1 MKTTTKPLGMQWR
14 QPRLGAITMRLQSL
28 SRLLRTRGADW
39 SVALLGAIGSGGLL
53 VLAAWQRSPGRFGP
67 SHADVT
73 LPVIIGAICGVCAFL
88 GVRSWRRLWRS
99 GRTPR
104 ERSAYDLGVRRIGI
118 TMVAA
123 SPLIGVFVI
132 LALGADTRSPGT
144 WTLLV
149 CVAFMALSV
158 ALPLGLWGGYL
169 LGYARAGA
177 IGPAHD
183 AEREATHD
191 LPPTV

>member
-1 MKTTTKPLGMQWR
+1 
-14 QPRLGAITMRLQSL
+14 MRLQIL
-28 SRLLRTRGADW
+28 SRLLRTRGADLG
-39 SVALLGAIGSGGLL
+39 VALLGALGSGGLL
-53 VLAAWQRSPGRFGP
+53 VLAAWQRNPNRFGP

-73 LPVIIGAICGVCAFL
+73 LPVSIGVICGVCAFL

-99 GRTPR
+99 GRTPL
-104 ERSAYDLGVRRIGI
+104 ERSSYDLGVRRFGI
-118 TMVAA
+118 TIVAA

-144 WTLLV
+144 WTLLA

-169 LGYARAGA
+169 LGWARAGA
-177 IGPAHD
+177 IGSANDAHD
-183 AEREATHD
+183 GANVD
-191 LPPTV
+191 LPPAI